1 MLKKAVKYV
10 LLTLIPVVAVAGP
23 KGRETTSMQVVSSN
37 TRIHRTMS
45 GDVFAYTDLMFIQTN
60 GKKLVYECALRGNI
74 CPLMETGKTY
84 TADRDGAFMYV
95 EMSQPDEKKP
105 LSAKFKQV
113 GSW

>member
-1 MLKKAVKYV
+1 MLKKAAKLA
-10 LLTLIPVVAVAGP
+10 LLTLIPVVALAGP

-45 GDVFAYTDLMFIQTN
+45 GNVFAYTDLVFIQTN

-74 CPLMETGKTY
+74 CPLMESGKIY
-84 TADRDGAFMYV
+84 TADRDGAYMYV
-95 EMSQPDEKKP
+95 TMNLPDEKKP
-105 LSAKFKQV
+105 MSAKFKQV